1 VLYYKFISSS
11 IIIISRLS
19 PLININKADHQCK
32 KRSKIGFCFEMG
44 IKGAAKEQSWNSRK
58 LTEMQ
63 QQKIKINQKSQ
74 ILHNFKDFMECA
86 FFTEDGQFHRTCN
99 SHKI

>member
-1 VLYYKFISSS
+1 
-11 IIIISRLS
+11 
-19 PLININKADHQCK
+19 
-32 KRSKIGFCFEMG
+32 MG
-44 IKGAAKEQSWNSRK
+44 IKGAAKELSWNSRK

-74 ILHNFKDFMECA
+74 ILHNFKDFMKCA